1 MRPLLPASLP
11 PTLAV
16 AAPVPL
22 IAGAWTFVI
31 GPHHRTQVTTPP
43 CHLLHLVLSG
53 HYRLGVG
60 HRRYDIHPGDLIYY
74 ASQELVTWHHNPAPV
89 RFHSVAFEAPD
100 WRVPDPALRVLSRQ
114 AALEPHFARIVAEA
128 RAPGEDMPGR
138 VRAHQS
144 LLVILGLVVD
154 HFQRARPQPPALADL
169 WWEVEAHVRA
179 TGDLHCPLAAM
190 ARLIGRSRNTV
201 HRACLAATG
210 RSPARQLRYL
220 RLELARH
227 LLAYSPQSV
236 TGIAAEL
243 GYARLQEFSR
253 EFSRHAGMPPSRY
266 RTAAAGP
273 DAG

>member
-1 MRPLLPASLP
+1 VRPPHPAPLP
-11 PTLAV
+11 PALAV
-16 AAPVPL
+16 VAPVSQ
-22 IAGAWTFVI
+22 IVGAWTFVI
-31 GPHHRTQVTTPP
+31 GPHHRTQVATPP

-60 HRRYDIHPGDLIYY
+60 ERQYDIHPGDLIYY

-89 RFHSVAFEAPD
+89 RFHSVAFAAPD
-100 WRVPDPALRVLSRQ
+100 WRVPDPAERVIPRQ
-114 AALEPHFARIVAEA
+114 EALEPHFARIVAEA
-128 RAPGEDMPGR
+128 RAPGAEIPGR
-138 VRAHQS
+138 VRAFQS

-154 HFQRARPQPPALADL
+154 HFRRAPPQQPALADL

-179 TGDLHCPLAAM
+179 TGDLHCPLASM

-227 LLAYSPQSV
+227 LLAYSPQSI
-236 TGIAAEL
+236 TGIAAAL
-243 GYARLQEFSR
+243 GYPRVQEFSR
-253 EFSRHAGMPPSRY
+253 EFARHTGQPPTRY
-266 RTAAAGP
+266 RATTGSAGE
-273 DAG
+273 